1 MNPTYKE
8 YVFDF
13 ADLKL
18 FSFVC
23 TKCQSE
29 TILDLTE
36 ASRRSPGS
44 CPACGEEFGPVFTEA
59 LMKYYDI
66 YRVFTDKQA
75 RVKSRIRIRREVN
88 VAEF

>member
-23 TKCQSE
+23 MKCQSE
-29 TILDLTE
+29 TILDLAE
-36 ASRRSPGS
+36 SGRRAPRT
-44 CPACGEEFGPVFTEA
+44 CPACGEDFGSLFTETVVKYYDVFRVFTE
-59 LMKYYDI
+59 KNV
-66 YRVFTDKQA
+66 RVQA
-75 RVKSRIRIRREVN
+75 KVRIRRKVN
-88 VAEF
+88 VAEL